1 MWGKKA
7 RHLRKCII
15 ADIRNMLRS
24 PWFVL
29 STAGLLILLL
39 VATGYTDGNGRS
51 YSVAGL
57 LFISQPQQGD
67 MFLSVQSLLGA
78 GPGEGMYRN
87 FACLFIGLPFVMHLS
102 AERSS
107 GYIRFLNYY
116 AGTKEYVVSKSIA
129 GLVGG
134 GLSAF
139 FSYFLFALTV
149 LSVTGIRGL
158 YGGFTGEVL
167 AAAARFA
174 AGCFLY
180 GFFAMGWTYF
190 FAAWMKDKYVLLCF
204 PFLCR
209 FLYQQILF
217 RLMNRLLDVMN
228 IEGVYILNRMNPSNV
243 VLGWTQKSYRM
254 DCAGRG
260 ILLVLTILLWLLVMN
275 RRLDRGE

>member
-7 RHLRKCII
+7 KHWGKCII

-29 STAGLLILLL
+29 AVTGMLILLL
-39 VATGYTDGNGRS
+39 VARGYTDGNGRS

-57 LFISQPQQGD
+57 LFGAHLPQGD

-78 GPGEGMYRN
+78 GPGEGMYRS

-107 GYIRFLNYY
+107 GYIRFLNCY
-116 AGTKEYVVSKSIA
+116 AGTKEYVVFKSLA
-129 GLVGG
+129 GLVSG

-139 FSYFLFALTV
+139 FSYLLFALTV
-149 LSVTGIRGL
+149 LSVTGIRSL
-158 YGGFTGEVL
+158 YGGFTAGVL
-167 AAAARFA
+167 AVAARYA

-180 GFFAMGWTYF
+180 GLFAMGWTYF
-190 FAAWMKDKYVLLCF
+190 FAAWLKDKYVLLCF

-209 FLYQQILF
+209 FLYQQLLF
-217 RLMNRLLDVMN
+217 RLTNRMLDVMN
-228 IEGVYILNRMNPSNV
+228 IEGVYIVNRMNPSNV
-243 VLGWTQKSYRM
+243 VLGWTQKTYWM
-254 DCAGRG
+254 DCLIRG
-260 ILLVLTILLWLLVMN
+260 ILLVFTILLWLFAMN